1 MSTIQLMKDVRQGEA
16 LSAWLATGS
25 VDPTGVCRGTIA
37 GVTGFGKTKV
47 AIEAI
52 MKFFKTGELDTW
64 LNTYGQ
70 KPIILSVPTEEL
82 RDVTWADEIKKFYGE
97 DGLKLFKKYV
107 LPVCY
112 ASLNKLKCNGLL
124 FIGDEIHNM
133 TENNTKEFN
142 NGFFVNHIIGLSATP
157 PDPNRD
163 ATKAAIIESL
173 APVVYTYT
181 YEDALRDGVIS
192 DFEVYI
198 VSVPLDYTRKYIE
211 AGKKDNRFFTTESA
225 AYAFAD
231 KQLKK
236 AYSMPPGKAKEAM
249 FKFATLSR
257 MQLIYKMESKL
268 EVAGRLISHY
278 HVKDAE
284 KRSLIF
290 DATIDR
296 LQKLM
301 PAELTYHSKSKN
313 DTALKKFMDKSSRVL
328 GAVQALNEGV
338 NTPDVDYEF
347 ILQVNSNS
355 RHTVQRIGRSIR
367 FKEGHK
373 TRVFILEQQ
382 GTQDV
387 NWVMEAIKDIPPQLV
402 FRKTLKE
409 LLV

>member
-1 MSTIQLMKDVRQGEA
+1 MSTVQLMKDVRQGEA
-16 LSAWLATGS
+16 LSAWLATGKS
-25 VDPTGVCRGTIA
+25 NSTGSCRGTIA

-47 AIEAI
+47 AIEAL
-52 MKFFKTGELDTW
+52 MAFFKTGELDDW
-64 LNTYGQ
+64 LNTYEQ
-70 KPIILSVPTEEL
+70 KPVILAVPTEEL
-82 RDVTWADEIKKFYGE
+82 RDVTWADEVKKFYGA
-97 DGLKLFKKYV
+97 DGFKMFQKYV

-112 ASLNKLKCNGLL
+112 ASLNKVKCNGLL

-133 TENNTKEFN
+133 TENNTREFN
-142 NGFFVNHIIGLSATP
+142 NGFFVNHVIGLSATP
-157 PDPNRD
+157 PDPKRD
-163 ATKAAIIESL
+163 ATKAAIIEAL

-192 DFEVYI
+192 DFEVY
-198 VSVPLDYTRKYIE
+198 VVPVMLDYTRKYIE
-211 AGKKDNRFFTTESA
+211 AGKKDNRFWTTESA
-225 AYAFAD
+225 AYAFAN

-236 AYSMPPGKAKEAM
+236 AFAMPPGKAKEAM
-249 FKFATLSR
+249 FKFASMNR
-257 MQLIYKMESKL
+257 MHLIYKMESKI
-268 EVAGRLISHY
+268 ETAAKLIKHF
-278 HVKDAE
+278 HVSDPN

-290 DATIDR
+290 DATIAR

-301 PAELTYHSKSKN
+301 PAELTFHFESKDDS
-313 DTALKKFMDKSSRVL
+313 ALKKFMSKESRVL
-328 GAVQALNEGV
+328 GAVKALNEGV